1 MNNKYVRTTMLTV
14 LAVWSLHFSFSAYTY
29 AQSPNEKY
37 RTNWSKP
44 AEPLH
49 IIGNI
54 YYVGATGISSYIIS
68 TSKGLI
74 LLDSGTLPMLP
85 IIKGNIEKLGFS
97 ITDVKYIIS
106 SHAHWDHVEGH
117 AQMKRLTG
125 ADIVALGE
133 DAAAIASGID
143 SSALKGEGWEPVKV
157 DHIIEDGDTLS
168 LGDVTLTAHLTPGHT
183 KGCTTWTT
191 TITENH
197 NKSYKIVFVGGTSIN
212 SGVKLL
218 NNERHPQIA
227 EDYSKTIKLLKSL
240 NPDVFLAQHPSMYTM
255 KEKRALL
262 SKGVDKNPF
271 LNRDEYKSFLQ
282 STEAKYLTQLNRE
295 NNTDK

>member
-1 MNNKYVRTTMLTV
+1 MNNKYVRAILLTV
-14 LAVWSLHFSFSAYTY
+14 LAVWGLHFSFSAYTY

-54 YYVGATGISSYIIS
+54 YYVGATGISSYIIT
-68 TSKGLI
+68 TSQGLI

-85 IIKGNIEKLGFS
+85 VIKKNIEKLGFS

-117 AQMKRLTG
+117 AQMKRVTG
-125 ADIVALGE
+125 AQIVALDE
-133 DAAAIASGID
+133 DATAIASGID
-143 SSALKGEGWEPVKV
+143 SSALNGEGWEPVKV
-157 DHIIEDGDTLS
+157 DRIIEDGDTLS
-168 LGDVTLTAHLTPGHT
+168 LGNVILTAHLTPGHT
-183 KGCTTWTT
+183 KGCTSWTT
-191 TITENH
+191 TVTEGH
-197 NKSYKIVFVGGTSIN
+197 KSYKVIFVGGTSIN

-227 EDYSKTIKLLKSL
+227 EDYAKTIKLLKSL

-255 KEKRALL
+255 QEKRALI
-262 SKGVDKNPF
+262 SMGVSKNPF
-271 LNRDEYKSFLQ
+271 LNTGEYKKFLQ
-282 STEAKYLTQLNRE
+282 ATEAKYLAQLNKE
-295 NNTDK
+295 NNVDK